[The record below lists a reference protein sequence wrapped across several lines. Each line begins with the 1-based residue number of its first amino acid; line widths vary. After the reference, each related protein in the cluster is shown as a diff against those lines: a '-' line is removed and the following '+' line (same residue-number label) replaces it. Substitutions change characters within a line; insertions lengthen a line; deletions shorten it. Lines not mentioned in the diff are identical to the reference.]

1 MKVAPGSIIHI
12 LKNVPINNTYRDTL
26 YFENESQQENYF
38 ISKKKYSKNNYT
50 YLRKE
55 EQIRVDI
62 LADDLLDCNYI
73 MFKNASFGNK
83 WFYAFITNVEYVNNS
98 TSAISYVIDVMQT
111 WAFDYEL
118 QRCFVEREHTTTDI
132 IGENLID
139 DNLEVGEYKFEYL
152 ERNEQLKGY
161 NKIVI
166 AATFKK
172 QGGDIKDAEGEMYG
186 GIYSGLHYN
195 VCNIAE
201 DANTLIS
208 DATEKNK
215 QDGIVNVY
223 MVPEP
228 FVENQG
234 SGSPTKYEIFY
245 PKYHAAHNGTIDG
258 YLPKNKK
265 LFTFPY
271 CMLYV
276 TNNNGTS
283 ANFQFEYF
291 ADENCKFNIYG
302 LMNSVPQI
310 LAVPLYYKG
319 VPENFNER
327 MMLKDFPQC
336 AYNIDSFKAYLAQ
349 NATQLGTGV
358 GIGLITA
365 GFSMASNF
373 AASNVTKTALTT
385 AVGSPIPYAGVDLS
399 NKQTNLEG
407 PSAGLAGT
415 AMLLARMAD
424 KATLPPQARGGE
436 SGAINTA
443 LFKNMF
449 DFYYCFIRQEYAIQI
464 DNYWTV
470 YGYPCKRVKV
480 PNRNARPHWTFT
492 KTVDCL
498 VTGNVPAYDLS
509 LIKSIFDNGITFWK
523 NPEEV
528 GHYELDNRPV
538 NKEGE

>member
-12 LKNVPINNTYRDTL
+12 LKNVPINSTYRDTL
-26 YFENESQQENYF
+26 YFENKSKQENYF

-62 LADDLLDCNYI
+62 MADDLLDCNYI

-132 IGENLID
+132 IGDNLID
-139 DNLEVGEYKFEYL
+139 DNLELGDYKFEDLGLSDIFTSLYS
-152 ERNEQLKGY
+152 Y
-161 NKIVI
+161 VV
-166 AATFKK
+166 AATFKESGK
-172 QGGDIKDAEGEMYG
+172 KLVDAQGGLYG
-186 GIYSGLHYN
+186 GVYSGLYYN
-195 VCNIAE
+195 VFNDYKSVNDFIEQA
-201 DANTLIS
+201 TL
-208 DATEKNK
+208 ENK
-215 QDGIVNVY
+215 SDGIVSIY
-223 MVPEP
+223 MIPAVFGVDESIDEP
-228 FVENQG
+228 KLFEIERD
-234 SGSPTKYEIFY
+234 KYY
-245 PKYHAAHNGTIDG
+245 DRHNGTIDG

-265 LFTFPY
+265 IFTYPY

-276 TNNNGTS
+276 SNNNGTS
-283 ANFQFEYF
+283 ANYPFEYF
-291 ADENCKFNIYG
+291 ADEKCHFMYRG
-302 LMNSVPQI
+302 LMNTVPQ
-310 LAVPLYYKG
+310 VVMYPLDYKG
-319 VPENFNER
+319 VHENYNEK
-327 MMLKDFPQC
+327 MLLKDFPQC

-349 NATQLGTGV
+349 NASQLGFGAA
-358 GIGLITA
+358 IGLVSA
-365 GFSMASNF
+365 GAGLAGAVASKNI
-373 AASNVTKTALTT
+373 ATSSSTAL
-385 AVGSPIPYAGVDLS
+385 GKPIPYMGVDLS
-399 NKQTNLEG
+399 ENDKIGNVNM
-407 PSAGLAGT
+407 PSGLVGAG
-415 AMLLARMAD
+415 MMLARIAD

-436 SGAINTA
+436 TGNINTA
-443 LFKNMF
+443 LKKNGF
-449 DFYYCFIRQEYAIQI
+449 QFYYCFVRQEYAIQI

-523 NPEEV
+523 KPEEI